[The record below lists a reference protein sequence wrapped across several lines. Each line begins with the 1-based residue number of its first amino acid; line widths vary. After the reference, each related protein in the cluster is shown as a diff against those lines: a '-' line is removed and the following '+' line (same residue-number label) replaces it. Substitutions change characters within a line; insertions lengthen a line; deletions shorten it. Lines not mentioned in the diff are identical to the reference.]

1 MSVKCPICGYIN
13 PDGSAVCECC
23 FAALS
28 ETEVSKPEEDH
39 AEKKEDPAETEET
52 AEQEDQYEY
61 YVNCPESSTQ
71 TVLKNGE
78 AATFFC
84 RGCNEEHTIDG
95 LIWRIERREK
105 PGKTK
110 VSSKREKP
118 TRDEV
123 SGTVTS
129 SEPKR
134 LRLKVKG
141 SDQTIEIGP
150 EGGTLGRA
158 GDYGSDFFLSRNLM
172 MISRIHCELRF
183 RDGNWIVIRRSSNDT
198 VFNNRK
204 LEPMEPATLIN
215 GRELVLADCITFE
228 VLIG

>member
-1 MSVKCPICGYIN
+1 MSVKCSICGYIN

-28 ETEVSKPEEDH
+28 ETEVSRTEEDH
-39 AEKKEDPAETEET
+39 AEKEEDPEETEEEI
-52 AEQEDQYEY
+52 AGQEDQYEY

-105 PGKTK
+105 TGKAK
-110 VSSKREKP
+110 NPVREKP
-118 TRDEV
+118 APDTATTTEQ
-123 SGTVTS
+123 
-129 SEPKR
+129 KR

-158 GDYGSDFFLSRNLM
+158 GDYGSEFFLSRNM
-172 MISRIHCELRF
+172 MKISRIHCEF
-183 RDGNWIVIRRSSNDT
+183 KYPDGNWIVIRRSSNDT